1 MEKIRNKKRIFNEK
15 TLLTTIDIG
24 KETNYGYMRC
34 YDGMEVAPFDF
45 KNKYHGFTKFWKS
58 VKYLKKEKDLTHVIV
73 GIEST
78 GCYGI
83 PFLHFLKDKDVELVY
98 VNPSHTKKVKEVQ
111 DNSPNKNDKKDPKVI
126 ADIIELGRWLRVV
139 IPEGTAAELRELV
152 HSRDDALKERTAQYN
167 KLYDHMF
174 KIFPEFEQL
183 MKNLKTKTAQY
194 LLQHYPTPESIIE
207 LGVVKLSEIIHRISR
222 GKINAERSKQLYQ
235 AADLSI
241 GIKEGQTKI
250 VNKIQNILHI
260 ISIYNEFIDRYEQDI
275 SIELPK
281 IPESRYIMSIKGI
294 GEVTAAGII
303 GEMADFKD
311 FKSFAEVEK
320 YAGLNLYEISSGKH
334 KGQKR
339 ISKRGRPLL
348 RKLLFFAAINVVRKG
363 AIFHEKYQSYLERGM
378 IKMKALIAIC
388 RKLLKLIFV
397 LVRNHS
403 EFDINYLEKQQVRKV
418 A

>member
-1 MEKIRNKKRIFNEK
+1 
-15 TLLTTIDIG
+15 
-24 KETNYGYMRC
+24 
-34 YDGMEVAPFDF
+34 
-45 KNKYHGFTKFWKS
+45 
-58 VKYLKKEKDLTHVIV
+58 
-73 GIEST
+73 
-78 GCYGI
+78 
-83 PFLHFLKDKDVELVY
+83 
-98 VNPSHTKKVKEVQ
+98 
-111 DNSPNKNDKKDPKVI
+111 
-126 ADIIELGRWLRVV
+126 
-139 IPEGTAAELRELV
+139 
-152 HSRDDALKERTAQYN
+152 
-167 KLYDHMF
+167 MF